1 MEKLT
6 KSMPLFKE
14 RNCSVSIV
22 LDSRTRRKNAYEFPL
37 SLRFTIDRKFFYLT
51 VGSSFSEKKFSD
63 ICNATKCKSENYKL
77 QKEWKDTFVPKY
89 KKVLSNLNKGGIL
102 TFEMVRQCIIGEDV
116 VLSEEETTKSQSFI
130 SIWEQV
136 INGFKT
142 DDGGARFTTAES
154 YECALKSFR
163 KILGANTIKGFCIS
177 AAEIQKWKDGMHN
190 GVKDENGAVVGK
202 ISDTTV
208 GIYLRCCRAVWT
220 DDGGARF
227 TTAESYECALKSF
240 RKILGANTIKGFCI
254 SAAEIQKWKDGMH
267 NGVKDENGAVVGK
280 ISDTTVGIY
289 LRCCRAVWNR
299 CVHEG
304 FLKDIPYPFSN
315 KKEKG
320 LVSIPKSAKRKQNF
334 LNVAQMTELYNLF
347 VSKEYPEHWTE
358 EYTQRAHYSLGLF
371 LAQYLCNGFNMA
383 DAGRLTYDNY
393 YYKTDGKAFR
403 FNRKKT
409 SRRSAD
415 GSEVIVPI
423 IPPLQYVLDEIA
435 APPTRDGFVFP
446 DILKGAE
453 TEELRRKYTVQE
465 NSNVKDRVIK
475 ICHEAL
481 HWDKSICPSGTW
493 CRHSFATN
501 LHNAGVDMD
510 YISES
515 MGHAS
520 SDHAITQIYIEHYP
534 LDIQMQNNSK
544 LLNLGETS
552 ERDALLA
559 KLANMSTEELAKLF
573 A

>member
-1 MEKLT
+1 M
-6 KSMPLFKE
+6 SLFKE

-51 VGSSFSEKKFSD
+51 VGSSFTEKKFSD

-89 KKVLSNLNKGGIL
+89 KDVLSNLNKGGIL
-102 TFEMVRQCIIGEDV
+102 TFEMVRQRIMSEDV
-116 VLSEEETTKSQSFI
+116 TLSEKEITKSQSFI

-136 INGFKT
+136 IKGFKT

-154 YECALKSFR
+154 YECALKSFK
-163 KILGANTIKGFCIS
+163 KILGTNTIKGFCIS
-177 AAEIQKWKDGMHN
+177 AAEIQKWKEGMHN
-190 GVKDENGAVVGK
+190 GVKDENGAIVGK
-202 ISDTTV
+202 ISDTT
-208 GIYLRCCRAVWT
+208 A
-220 DDGGARF
+220 
-227 TTAESYECALKSF
+227 
-240 RKILGANTIKGFCI
+240 
-254 SAAEIQKWKDGMH
+254 
-267 NGVKDENGAVVGK
+267 
-280 ISDTTVGIY
+280 GIY

-304 FLKDIPYPFSN
+304 YLKDVPYPFSN
-315 KKEKG
+315 KKEKR
-320 LVSIPKSAKRKQNF
+320 LVSIPKSAKRKQSF
-334 LNVAQMTELYNLF
+334 LNVNQMTELYDLF
-347 VSKEYPEHWTE
+347 VSKKYPEHWSE

-383 DAGRLTYDNY
+383 DAGRLTYNSY
-393 YYKTDGKAFR
+393 YYQTNGKAFR

-415 GSEVIVPI
+415 GSEVVVPI
-423 IPPLQYVLDEIA
+423 IPPLRYILDEIA

-453 TEELRRKYTVQE
+453 TEELCRKYTMQE
-465 NSNVKDRVIK
+465 NSNVKGRVIK

-481 HWDKSICPSGTW
+481 NWDKSICPSGTW

-501 LHNAGVDMD
+501 LHNARVDMD

-515 MGHAS
+515 MGHS
-520 SDHAITQIYIEHYP
+520 TSDHAITQIYIEHYP
-534 LDIQMQNNSK
+534 LEIQMENNSK
-544 LLNLGETS
+544 LLNLAKTS
-552 ERDALLA
+552 ERDLLLER
-559 KLANMSTEELAKLF
+559 LASMSTEELTKLF
-573 A
+573 TRT

>member
-6 KSMPLFKE
+6 KSMSLFKE

-51 VGSSFSEKKFSD
+51 VGSSFTEKKFSD

-89 KKVLSNLNKGGIL
+89 KDVLSNLNKGGIL
-102 TFEMVRQCIIGEDV
+102 TFEMVRQRIMSEDV
-116 VLSEEETTKSQSFI
+116 TLSEKEITKSQSFI

-136 INGFKT
+136 IKGFKT

-154 YECALKSFR
+154 YECALKSFK
-163 KILGANTIKGFCIS
+163 KILGTNTIKGFCIS
-177 AAEIQKWKDGMHN
+177 AAEIQKWKEGMHN
-190 GVKDENGAVVGK
+190 GVKDENGAIVGK
-202 ISDTTV
+202 ISDTT
-208 GIYLRCCRAVWT
+208 A
-220 DDGGARF
+220 
-227 TTAESYECALKSF
+227 
-240 RKILGANTIKGFCI
+240 
-254 SAAEIQKWKDGMH
+254 
-267 NGVKDENGAVVGK
+267 
-280 ISDTTVGIY
+280 GIY

-304 FLKDIPYPFSN
+304 YLKDVPYPFSN
-315 KKEKG
+315 KKEKR
-320 LVSIPKSAKRKQNF
+320 LVSIPKSAKRKQSF
-334 LNVAQMTELYNLF
+334 LNVNQMTELYDLF
-347 VSKEYPEHWTE
+347 VSKKYPEHWSE

-383 DAGRLTYDNY
+383 DAGRLTYNSY
-393 YYKTDGKAFR
+393 YYQTNGKAFR

-415 GSEVIVPI
+415 GSEVVVPI
-423 IPPLQYVLDEIA
+423 IPPLRYILDEIA

-453 TEELRRKYTVQE
+453 TEELCRKYTMQE
-465 NSNVKDRVIK
+465 NSNVKGRVIK

-481 HWDKSICPSGTW
+481 NCDKSICPSGTW

-501 LHNAGVDMD
+501 LHNARVDMD

-515 MGHAS
+515 MGHS
-520 SDHAITQIYIEHYP
+520 TSDHAITQIYIEHYP
-534 LDIQMQNNSK
+534 LEIQMENNSK
-544 LLNLGETS
+544 LLNLAKTS
-552 ERDALLA
+552 ERDLLLER
-559 KLANMSTEELAKLF
+559 LASMSTEELTKLF
-573 A
+573 TRT

>member
-6 KSMPLFKE
+6 KSLPLFKE

-77 QKEWKDTFVPKY
+77 QKEWKDTLVPKY
-89 KKVLSNLNKGGIL
+89 KEILSILNKGGIL
-102 TFEMVRQCIIGEDV
+102 TFEMVRQCIIGGEV
-116 VLSEEETTKSQSFI
+116 VPSNEETTQSQSFI

-163 KILGANTIKGFCIS
+163 KILGADTVKGFCIS

-190 GVKDENGAVVGK
+190 GVKDENGKIIGK
-202 ISDTTV
+202 ISDTT
-208 GIYLRCCRAVWT
+208 A
-220 DDGGARF
+220 
-227 TTAESYECALKSF
+227 
-240 RKILGANTIKGFCI
+240 
-254 SAAEIQKWKDGMH
+254 
-267 NGVKDENGAVVGK
+267 
-280 ISDTTVGIY
+280 GIY

-304 FLKDIPYPFSN
+304 FLKDVPYPFSN

-347 VSKEYPEHWTE
+347 VSKEYPEHWSE

-393 YYKTDGKAFR
+393 YYKTNGKAFR

-435 APPTRDGFVFP
+435 
-446 DILKGAE
+446 
-453 TEELRRKYTVQE
+453 EELRRKYTVQE

-481 HWDKSICPSGTW
+481 HWDMSICPSGTW

-515 MGHAS
+515 MGHS
-520 SDHAITQIYIEHYP
+520 TSDHAITQIYIEHYP
-534 LDIQMQNNSK
+534 LEIQMENNSK
-544 LLNLGETS
+544 LLNLAKTS
-552 ERDALLA
+552 ERDLLLER
-559 KLANMSTEELAKLF
+559 LASMSTEELAKLF
-573 A
+573 R

>member
-6 KSMPLFKE
+6 KSMSLFKE

-51 VGSSFSEKKFSD
+51 VGSSFTEKKFSD

-89 KKVLSNLNKGGIL
+89 KDVLSNLNKGGIL
-102 TFEMVRQCIIGEDV
+102 TFEMVRQRIMSEDV
-116 VLSEEETTKSQSFI
+116 TLSEKEITKSQSFI

-136 INGFKT
+136 IKGFKT

-154 YECALKSFR
+154 YECALKSFK
-163 KILGANTIKGFCIS
+163 KILGTNTIKGFCIS
-177 AAEIQKWKDGMHN
+177 AAEIQKWKEGMHN
-190 GVKDENGAVVGK
+190 GVKDENGAIVGK
-202 ISDTTV
+202 ISDTT
-208 GIYLRCCRAVWT
+208 A
-220 DDGGARF
+220 
-227 TTAESYECALKSF
+227 
-240 RKILGANTIKGFCI
+240 
-254 SAAEIQKWKDGMH
+254 
-267 NGVKDENGAVVGK
+267 
-280 ISDTTVGIY
+280 GIY

-304 FLKDIPYPFSN
+304 YLKDVPYPFSN
-315 KKEKG
+315 KKEKR
-320 LVSIPKSAKRKQNF
+320 LVSIPKSAKRKQSF
-334 LNVAQMTELYNLF
+334 LNVNQMTELYDLF
-347 VSKEYPEHWTE
+347 VSKKYPEHWSE

-383 DAGRLTYDNY
+383 DAGLLTYNSY
-393 YYKTDGKAFR
+393 YYQTNGKAFR

-415 GSEVIVPI
+415 GSEVVVPI
-423 IPPLQYVLDEIA
+423 IPPLRYILDEIA

-453 TEELRRKYTVQE
+453 TEELCRKYTMQE
-465 NSNVKDRVIK
+465 NSNVKGRVIK

-481 HWDKSICPSGTW
+481 NWDKSICPSGTW

-501 LHNAGVDMD
+501 LHNARVDMD

-515 MGHAS
+515 MGHS
-520 SDHAITQIYIEHYP
+520 TSDHAITQIYIEHYP
-534 LDIQMQNNSK
+534 LEIQMENNSK
-544 LLNLGETS
+544 LLNLAKTS
-552 ERDALLA
+552 ERDLLLER
-559 KLANMSTEELAKLF
+559 LASMSTEELTKLF
-573 A
+573 TRT